1 MSCKTCPICGEPKSC
16 HDEICYRCELANND
30 IGRDKKEDK

>member
-1 MSCKTCPICGEPKSC
+1 MSCNRCPICNEPKSC
-16 HDEICYRCELANND
+16 HDEICYKCEISNND